1 MSKASK
7 ATNRQNS
14 SAFDKNTQ
22 YISVVVPFHNA
33 AKHIERCI
41 TALISQTYPS
51 SAYEIIM
58 VDNNSTDNSVEL
70 VTKYPQVKLLSE
82 TKKGPY
88 AARNLGAAESRGE
101 IIAFTDSDCEPSP
114 EWLNKISDAINK
126 PGIGLIQG
134 GRLYTTDSPSLL
146 LLESYESERADYT
159 FSGRADGLYYG
170 YTNNMAVRR
179 DLFERCGPFVEVMR
193 GADSIFVNRAVQDY
207 SYRIIRYAP
216 DATIQHSE
224 ITGLRE
230 YFRKKFIY
238 GRSFQQNYAL
248 RKETHKNMTIA
259 QRSEIVKRTIHRN
272 KYSLLQTLP
281 LIVYILIGTICF
293 MSGRASAIFEKLY
306 KKPLELIMKRY
317 TI

>member
-1 MSKASK
+1 MSKAHI
-7 ATNRQNS
+7 S
-14 SAFDKNTQ
+14 SESSGAERDVIA
-22 YISVVVPFHNA
+22 ISVVVPFHNA

-58 VDNNSTDNSVEL
+58 VDNNSTDNSAEL
-70 VTKYPQVKLLSE
+70 VMKYPQIKLLSE
-82 TKKGPY
+82 TKKGAY
-88 AARNLGAAESRGE
+88 AARNLGVAESRGE

-114 EWLNKISDAINK
+114 EWLDKISEAIDK
-126 PGIGLIQG
+126 PGVGLIQG

-159 FSGRADGLYYG
+159 FSGHASGLCYG

-193 GADSIFVNRAVQDY
+193 GADSIFVSRAVHAY
-207 SYRIIRYAP
+207 SYCIIRYVP
-216 DATIQHSE
+216 DARIKHSE

-238 GRSFQQNYAL
+238 GRSFQQNYSL
-248 RKETHKNMTIA
+248 RKKTHSNMTIA

-272 KYSLLQTLP
+272 NYSLLQTL
-281 LIVYILIGTICF
+281 LLCVFILIGTICF
-293 MSGRASAIFEKLY
+293 MSGRASVIFEKLC
-306 KKPLELIMKRY
+306 KRPLELIWKRN